1 MKWNKIM
8 VLMTCCMLLLSGCAT
23 KNTANAQKHEAMTF
37 AMDTLMML
45 TVYDKNGE
53 QILVDAEQEIR
64 RLENLLS
71 VTIEDSD
78 IAKLNHNAG
87 KEAVAISDDTMSL
100 LQVGNDIN
108 VLTNGCYDMT
118 VSPIVKAWGFTEETH
133 KVPSQQE
140 IDILLPLVNHNAV
153 TVDTEN
159 KTAYLEQDKM
169 AVDLG
174 GIAKGYTSDC
184 VVNLLKEKGVSSA
197 IISLGGNVAAVGNKP
212 DGSPWKIAVE
222 NPLNNGNGDYVGLL
236 TVTDKFAVT
245 SGGYQRYFEQDG
257 KKYHHIIDPH
267 TGYPAESGL
276 ISVTIVC
283 DNGTKADGLSTALF
297 VMGLEKGL
305 DLWRQSD
312 DFEVIFITDDHKV
325 IATEGIAEQFAF
337 SEEDNDFVYE
347 IAKR

>member
-108 VLTNGCYDMT
+108 VLTNGCYSMIG
-118 VSPIVKAWGFTEETH
+118 PYR
-133 KVPSQQE
+133 
-140 IDILLPLVNHNAV
+140 PLSKHGALQKKHTKSHHN
-153 TVDTEN
+153 
-159 KTAYLEQDKM
+159 KRLIY
-169 AVDLG
+169 
-174 GIAKGYTSDC
+174 YCHWS
-184 VVNLLKEKGVSSA
+184 
-197 IISLGGNVAAVGNKP
+197 IIML
-212 DGSPWKIAVE
+212 
-222 NPLNNGNGDYVGLL
+222 
-236 TVTDKFAVT
+236 
-245 SGGYQRYFEQDG
+245 
-257 KKYHHIIDPH
+257 
-267 TGYPAESGL
+267 
-276 ISVTIVC
+276 
-283 DNGTKADGLSTALF
+283 
-297 VMGLEKGL
+297 
-305 DLWRQSD
+305 
-312 DFEVIFITDDHKV
+312 
-325 IATEGIAEQFAF
+325 
-337 SEEDNDFVYE
+337 
-347 IAKR
+347 